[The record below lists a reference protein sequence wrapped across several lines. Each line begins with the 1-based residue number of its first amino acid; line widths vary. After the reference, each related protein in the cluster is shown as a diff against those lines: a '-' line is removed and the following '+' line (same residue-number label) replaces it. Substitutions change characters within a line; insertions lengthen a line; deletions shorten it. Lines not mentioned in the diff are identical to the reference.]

1 MDETKKV
8 IKKRKFNFL
17 KFLIF
22 IFIICVFVLLL
33 VHLIKK
39 PIKNIII
46 IGNNRVSDEEIIE
59 TGKIF
64 NYPSFIKTSG
74 YSVCK
79 KIKKLDFIKDCKVS
93 KKWNYVFEIN
103 IDEYKVLYKIRST
116 NEYVLE
122 DNKVI
127 TLNKDIN
134 GVPLLI
140 NYITDEL
147 SEKLNEKLLEVS
159 DDVLIKVSEIEY
171 SPTNYDDKRFILYM
185 SDGNMVYI
193 TLPKAENLNKYNEI
207 KKELEGK
214 KGILYLDS
222 GNYFEIKE

>member
-1 MDETKKV
+1 MAETKKV

-17 KFLIF
+17 KFIIF
-22 IFIICVFVLLL
+22 IVLLFIFVLLFSYA
-33 VHLIKK
+33 IKK

-46 IGNNRVSDEEIIE
+46 LGNNIISDEQIIE
-59 TGKIF
+59 TAKIS

-74 YSVCK
+74 IGVCK
-79 KIKKLDFIKDCKVS
+79 RIKKINFIKDCKVS
-93 KKWNYVFEIN
+93 KKWNYIFEIN
-103 IDEYKVLYKIRST
+103 VSEYKILYRVRST

-122 DNKVI
+122 GKQSIKLD
-127 TLNKDIN
+127 KDIF

-140 NYITDEL
+140 NYITDEIA
-147 SEKLNEKLLEVS
+147 EKLNEKLSEVS
-159 DDVLIKVSEIEY
+159 SDVLSKISEIEY
-171 SPTNYDDKRFILYM
+171 SPTNYDDKRFVLYM

-193 TLPKAENLNKYNEI
+193 TLLKAENLNKYNEI

-214 KGILYLDS
+214 KGVLYLDS

>member
-8 IKKRKFNFL
+8 IKRKKFNFL
-17 KFLIF
+17 KFIM
-22 IFIICVFVLLL
+22 FIIIVFIFVLLFSF
-33 VHLIKK
+33 VIKK

-46 IGNNRVSDEEIIE
+46 IGNDIVSDETIIE
-59 TGKIF
+59 TGKIS

-74 YSVCK
+74 NGVCK
-79 KIKKLDFIKDCKVS
+79 RIKKLDFIKDCKVS

-103 IDEYKVLYKIRST
+103 ITEYKILYKVRST
-116 NEYVLE
+116 NEYILE
-122 DNKVI
+122 GNKMLSLDN
-127 TLNKDIN
+127 DIK
-134 GVPLLI
+134 GIPLLI
-140 NYITDEL
+140 NYITDDITD
-147 SEKLNEKLLEVS
+147 KLNEKLLEVS
-159 DDVLIKVSEIEY
+159 NDVLSKVSEIEY

-193 TLPKAENLNKYNEI
+193 TLPKAENLNRYNDI

-214 KGILYLDS
+214 KGVLYLDS

>member
-1 MDETKKV
+1 MNETKKV
-8 IKKRKFNFL
+8 IKRKKFNFL
-17 KFLIF
+17 KFV
-22 IFIICVFVLLL
+22 IFIIILFIFVLLFSYM
-33 VHLIKK
+33 IKK

-46 IGNNRVSDEEIIE
+46 IGNNIVSDEEIIE
-59 TGKIF
+59 TGKIS

-74 YSVCK
+74 YNVCK
-79 KIKKLDFIKDCKVS
+79 RIKKLNFIKDCKIS
-93 KKWNYVFEIN
+93 KKWNYIFEIN
-103 IDEYKVLYKIRST
+103 ITEYKILYKVRSS

-122 DNKVI
+122 DNKSL
-127 TLNKDIN
+127 TLDKDIV

-140 NYITDEL
+140 NYITEEM
-147 SEKLNEKLLEVS
+147 SEKLNEKLSEVS
-159 DDVLIKVSEIEY
+159 NDVLNKVSEIEY

-193 TLPKAENLNKYNEI
+193 TLPKAENLNKYNDI
-207 KKELEGK
+207 KKELAGK

>member
-1 MDETKKV
+1 MNETKKI
-8 IKKRKFNFL
+8 IKRKKFNFL
-17 KFLIF
+17 KFIVF
-22 IFIICVFVLLL
+22 IFVVFVFVLLFS
-33 VHLIKK
+33 HMIKK

-46 IGNNRVSDEEIIE
+46 LGNDIVGDEEIIE
-59 TGKIF
+59 TAKIS
-64 NYPSFIKTSG
+64 NYPSFIRTSG
-74 YSVCK
+74 HSVCK

-103 IDEYKVLYKIRST
+103 VTEYRILYKIRST

-122 DNKVI
+122 DNKNI
-127 TLNKDIN
+127 NLSEDIN
-134 GVPLLI
+134 GIPLLI
-140 NYITDEL
+140 NYITDEIA
-147 SEKLNEKLLEVS
+147 EKLNEKLLEVS
-159 DDVLIKVSEIEY
+159 SDVLSKVSEIEY
-171 SPTNYDDKRFILYM
+171 SPTDYDDKRFILYM

-193 TLPKAENLNKYNEI
+193 TLPKAENLNKYNDI